1 MKTNRTPD
9 LEDLWISITTAL
21 KAASDASTWAF
32 WRERLGCNHPDHI
45 KQREI
50 VDPQQFAYANWIAA
64 KHIYCLHKDDLDKYL
79 KYKTDGEAYPGLS
92 VQVDFFIAM
101 KRTVEDEMAKELEEQ
116 LLKEEE
122 MNTKWENDEYLV
134 DEELDLEDDDL
145 DFDDIEDETLDN
157 DELDEDEEYI
167 RSERSSPFSHDSDDE
182 ESSYDYYEDD
192 EY

>member
-1 MKTNRTPD
+1 MKTSQTPD

-21 KAASDASTWAF
+21 KAASDAGTWAF
-32 WRERLGCNHPDHI
+32 WRERFNTNHPDHI
-45 KQREI
+45 RHQEI
-50 VDPQQFAYANWIAA
+50 ENPQQFAYANWIAA

-79 KYKTDGEAYPGLS
+79 KYKQNGEAYPGLS
-92 VQVDFFIAM
+92 VQADFFIAM
-101 KRTVEDEMAKELEEQ
+101 KRTVEDEMTKELEEQ

-122 MNTKWENDEYLV
+122 VNTKWENDEYLV
-134 DEELDLEDDDL
+134 EEEEALQDDNL
-145 DFDDIEDETLDN
+145 DFDDVEDETLDD